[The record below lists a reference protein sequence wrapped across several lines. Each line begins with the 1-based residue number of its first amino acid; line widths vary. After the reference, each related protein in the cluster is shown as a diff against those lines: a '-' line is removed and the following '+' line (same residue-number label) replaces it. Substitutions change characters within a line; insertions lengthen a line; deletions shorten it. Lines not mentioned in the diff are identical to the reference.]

1 MTISIIK
8 ERAIHSFL
16 LIIPIVLT
24 VFMISN
30 NSLWIDEAQ
39 TATYAKLE
47 NFTQF
52 KEKIASDNQTG
63 TLSEG
68 LMPLSMFLA
77 WVFANLI
84 GHGEI
89 ALRTPNIFYLTI
101 GFAYLWRIGLFC
113 NIRYLALFFAL
124 QPFVW
129 YYAGEARP
137 YAFQISLGS
146 ALLWYILQIIR
157 SEGRSISGCVGFLLA
172 GLLLCASSLLSV
184 IPAAVSGLVLAL
196 MFLINRWQ
204 IRAGHLITIAL
215 FSPIYLGLGFFYLH
229 AIQNF
234 GSSEKLWSFSIEN
247 VAFAFYELLGFQG
260 LGPSRV
266 VLREGV
272 RSGQSLLSIFL
283 PFVVPVGLLALG
295 WLLIFYCTLRNSHR
309 NIYSIFFPLFLV
321 VVISTSFF
329 VSAGLIMK
337 FPFWGRHLAPL
348 APFVTTLALIALNN
362 STLSNHSRK
371 LVIISICLLCSYSSA
386 NIRFSPNH
394 RNDDY
399 RGVATFV
406 RDKFN
411 AGATVWWSADLKSAE
426 YYGLEIVSI
435 KQRAQS
441 KDDTAIFQVMNDTT
455 EDLNKLPKADWI
467 VVSKPDI
474 YDNKSKLGQ
483 YLKENNYS
491 ETTSFRSFI
500 VWHK

>member
-8 ERAIHSFL
+8 ERPIHSFL

-77 WVFANLI
+77 WLVANLI

-89 ALRTPNIFYLTI
+89 ALRIPNILYLTI
-101 GFAYLWRIGLFC
+101 GFSYLWRIGYVCKIHHLT
-113 NIRYLALFFAL
+113 LFFAL

-137 YAFQISLGS
+137 YSFQIAVGS
-146 ALLWYILQIIR
+146 ALLWYMLQIIR
-157 SEGRSISGCVGFLLA
+157 SEGKSISGCVGFLST
-172 GLLLCASSLLSV
+172 GLLLCGSSLLSV
-184 IPAAVSGLVLAL
+184 IPAAVSGAVLAL
-196 MFLINRWQ
+196 IFLKNRWKF
-204 IRAGHLITIAL
+204 RANHLIAMAV
-215 FSPIYLGLGFFYLH
+215 FSPIYLALGFFYFE

-234 GSSEKLWSFSIEN
+234 NSSEKLWPFSIAN
-247 VAFAFYELLGFQG
+247 VALAFYELLGFQG

-266 VLREGV
+266 ALREGV
-272 RSGQSLLSIFL
+272 RSGQSLLSIFSA
-283 PFVVPVGLLALG
+283 FVVPMGLLAFG
-295 WLLIFYCTLRNSHR
+295 WLLILYCALRNFKK
-309 NIYSIFFPLFLV
+309 NIYSSFFPLFLV
-321 VVISTSFF
+321 VVISIFFF
-329 VSAGLIMK
+329 VLAGLIMK
-337 FPFWGRHLAPL
+337 FPFWGRHLAPI
-348 APFVTTLALIALNN
+348 APFVTTLALIAINN
-362 STLSNHSRK
+362 STLSNHMRK
-371 LVIISICLLCSYSSA
+371 LVIISIGLLCSYSSV

-411 AGATVWWSADLKSAE
+411 SGATVWWSADLKSAE

-435 KQRAQS
+435 KQRTQS

-455 EDLNKLPKADWI
+455 EDLHKLPKADWI

-474 YDNKSKLGQ
+474 YDNKSKLDQ
-483 YLKENNYS
+483 FLKENNYS